1 MNKISPVWRITIG
14 VLLTSFYV
22 VIYFFPEG
30 LGLRS
35 ETSNVGLIG
44 LFDPLSFWLKKAPAS
59 QWFVYGCLYTFFVL
73 SFGIIFI
80 IKHRNNSYQL
90 IRTLSVMFFQL
101 SFAFLI
107 PEFLQRLNYPY
118 LDLKNMWPLNYYYFF
133 DWHLDGLINSG
144 QVGLLMLSFGLL
156 LTLVISPLLT
166 YKYGKRW
173 YCSWVCGCGGLAET
187 AGDAFRQYSNKSSL
201 AWKLERWLI
210 YPILFIVF
218 LMTVSVLHSY
228 LENKFIFSLG
238 VISFLLLFYLWMSL
252 DQPRFIGLPLIA
264 KRIFLGFSLITSLGL
279 IQAHFTQWPPFLIDP
294 YTLRTAYGFLIGSL
308 FSGVIGVGFYPIL
321 GNRVWCRF
329 GCPMAAILGFQQ
341 KFLSRFRIQSNASLC
356 IACGNCSTYCEM
368 GIDVRAYALSGKDIK
383 RSSCVGC
390 GICESI
396 CPRGVLRLTTDK
408 GPNFQNE
415 ADPFDHLYAIK

>member
-1 MNKISPVWRITIG
+1 MNKIPSFWRITIG
-14 VLLTSFYV
+14 VILTSFYV
-22 VIYFFPEG
+22 AIYFFPEG

-35 ETSNVGLIG
+35 NNTNVGLIG
-44 LFDPLSFWLKKAPAS
+44 LFDPLSYWLKKAPAS

-73 SFGIIFI
+73 TFGAIFI
-80 IKHRNNSYQL
+80 TKHRNNTYQL
-90 IRTLSVMFFQL
+90 VRTLSVMFFQL

-144 QVGLLMLSFGLL
+144 RVGLLLLSFGLL
-156 LTLVISPLLT
+156 LTFVISPILT

-173 YCSWVCGCGGLAET
+173 YCSWVCDCGGLAET
-187 AGDAFRQYSNKSSL
+187 AGDAFRQYSSKSHT
-201 AWKLERWLI
+201 AWKIERWLI

-218 LMTVSVLHSY
+218 LMTIAVLHSY
-228 LENKFIFSLG
+228 LDNQLLFSLI
-238 VISFLLLFYLWMSL
+238 VIFFLALFYWWL
-252 DQPRFIGLPLIA
+252 DTDHQRFIGLPPIA
-264 KRIFLGFSLITSLGL
+264 KKIFLGFSLLTSLGL
-279 IQAHFTQWPPFLIDP
+279 IQAQFTHWPPFLIDA
-294 YTLRTAYGFLIGSL
+294 YTLRSAYGFLIGSL

-341 KFLSRFRIQSNASLC
+341 KFLSRFRIQSNAALC

-368 GIDVRAYALSGKDIK
+368 GIDVRAYALTGKDIK

-396 CPRGVLRLTTDK
+396 CPRGVLRLTTEK

>member
-1 MNKISPVWRITIG
+1 MNKIPSFWRITIG
-14 VLLTSFYV
+14 VILTSFYV
-22 VIYFFPEG
+22 AIYFFPEG

-35 ETSNVGLIG
+35 NNTNVGLIG
-44 LFDPLSFWLKKAPAS
+44 LFDPLSYWLKKAPAS

-73 SFGIIFI
+73 TFGAIFI
-80 IKHRNNSYQL
+80 TKHRNNTYQL
-90 IRTLSVMFFQL
+90 VRTLSVMFFQL

-144 QVGLLMLSFGLL
+144 RVGLLLLSFGLL
-156 LTLVISPLLT
+156 LTFVISPILT

-187 AGDAFRQYSNKSSL
+187 AGDAFRQYSSKSHT
-201 AWKLERWLI
+201 AWKIERWLI

-218 LMTVSVLHSY
+218 LMTIAVLHSY
-228 LENKFIFSLG
+228 LDNQLLFSLI
-238 VISFLLLFYLWMSL
+238 VIFFLALFYWWL
-252 DQPRFIGLPLIA
+252 DTDHQRFIGLPPIA
-264 KRIFLGFSLITSLGL
+264 KKIFLGFSLLTSLGL
-279 IQAHFTQWPPFLIDP
+279 IQAQFTHWPPFLIDA
-294 YTLRTAYGFLIGSL
+294 YTLRSAYGFLIGSL

-341 KFLSRFRIQSNASLC
+341 KFLSRFRIQSNAALC

-368 GIDVRAYALSGKDIK
+368 GIDVRAYALAGKDIK

-396 CPRGVLRLTTDK
+396 CPRGVLRLTTEK

>member
-1 MNKISPVWRITIG
+1 MNKIPSFWRITIG

-22 VIYFFPEG
+22 AIYFFPEG

-35 ETSNVGLIG
+35 NNTNVGLIG
-44 LFDPLSFWLKKAPAS
+44 LFDPLSYWLKKAPAS

-73 SFGIIFI
+73 TFGAIFI
-80 IKHRNNSYQL
+80 TKHRNNTYQL
-90 IRTLSVMFFQL
+90 VRTLSVMFFQL

-144 QVGLLMLSFGLL
+144 RVGLLLLSLGLL
-156 LTLVISPLLT
+156 LTFVISPILT

-187 AGDAFRQYSNKSSL
+187 AGDAFRQYSSKSHT
-201 AWKLERWLI
+201 AWKIERWLI

-218 LMTVSVLHSY
+218 LMTIAVLHSY
-228 LENKFIFSLG
+228 LDNQLLFSLM
-238 VISFLLLFYLWMSL
+238 VISFLALFYWWL
-252 DQPRFIGLPLIA
+252 DTDHQRFIGLPPIA
-264 KRIFLGFSLITSLGL
+264 KKIFLGFSLLTSLGL
-279 IQAHFTQWPPFLIDP
+279 IQAQFTHWPPFLIDA
-294 YTLRTAYGFLIGSL
+294 YTLRSAYGFLIGSL
-308 FSGVIGVGFYPIL
+308 FSGVVGVGFYPIL

-341 KFLSRFRIQSNASLC
+341 KFLSRFRIQSNAALC

-368 GIDVRAYALSGKDIK
+368 GIDVRAYALTGKDIK

-396 CPRGVLRLTTDK
+396 CPRGVLRLTTEK

>member
-1 MNKISPVWRITIG
+1 MNKIPSFWRITIG

-22 VIYFFPEG
+22 AIYFFPEG

-35 ETSNVGLIG
+35 NNTNVGLIG
-44 LFDPLSFWLKKAPAS
+44 LFDPLSYWLKKAPAS

-73 SFGIIFI
+73 TFGAIFI
-80 IKHRNNSYQL
+80 TKHRNNTYQL
-90 IRTLSVMFFQL
+90 VRTLSVMFFQL

-144 QVGLLMLSFGLL
+144 RVGLLLLSLGLL
-156 LTLVISPLLT
+156 LTFVISPILT

-187 AGDAFRQYSNKSSL
+187 AGDAFRQYSSKSHT
-201 AWKLERWLI
+201 AWKIERWLI

-218 LMTVSVLHSY
+218 LMTVAVLHSY
-228 LENKFIFSLG
+228 LDNQLLFSLM
-238 VISFLLLFYLWMSL
+238 VISFLALFYWWL
-252 DQPRFIGLPLIA
+252 DTDHQRFIGLPPIA
-264 KRIFLGFSLITSLGL
+264 KKIFLGFSLLTSLGL
-279 IQAHFTQWPPFLIDP
+279 IQAQFTHWPPFLIDA
-294 YTLRTAYGFLIGSL
+294 YTLRSAYGFLIGSL
-308 FSGVIGVGFYPIL
+308 FSGVVGVGFYPIL

-341 KFLSRFRIQSNASLC
+341 KFLSRFRIQSNAALC

-368 GIDVRAYALSGKDIK
+368 GIDVRAYALTGKDIK

-396 CPRGVLRLTTDK
+396 CPRGVLRLTTEK